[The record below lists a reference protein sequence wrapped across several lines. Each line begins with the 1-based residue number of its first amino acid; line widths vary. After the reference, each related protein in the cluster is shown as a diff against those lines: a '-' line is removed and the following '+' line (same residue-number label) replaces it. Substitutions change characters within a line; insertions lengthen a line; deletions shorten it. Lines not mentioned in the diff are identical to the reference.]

1 MCMVSV
7 MSVLVWVVSWVS
19 RCANWGAMVKKGI
32 SERRWGGGRVRRVS
46 TMVRRCLLACSIC
59 SVMGA

>member
-19 RCANWGAMVKKGI
+19 RCANWGAMVKKGLV
-32 SERRWGGGRVRRVS
+32 RGVGVGGG
-46 TMVRRCLLACSIC
+46 
-59 SVMGA
+59 